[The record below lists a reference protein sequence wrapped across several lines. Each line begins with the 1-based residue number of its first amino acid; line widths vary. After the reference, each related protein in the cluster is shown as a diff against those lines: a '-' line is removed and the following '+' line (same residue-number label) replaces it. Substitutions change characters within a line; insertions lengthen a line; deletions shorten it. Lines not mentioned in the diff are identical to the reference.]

1 MKNIVIGIAGGTASG
16 KTTIAQAIE
25 RSFSRNEVVILRQ
38 DNYYNSQDHITLEE
52 RLSTNYDHPNAFDFE
67 LLRDHLKL
75 LSEGKIIEQ
84 PIYNFTTHTRSSE
97 THKIIPSRVIILEGI
112 LSFADSSL
120 MDLMDIKVFIDTE
133 ADLRFIR
140 RLLRDTVER
149 GRTIEQSINQYL
161 ATAKP
166 GHDQFIEPSKKKAD
180 IIIPYTDHNTVAID
194 MLIDHVRYIVSQN
207 K

>member
-120 MDLMDIKVFIDTE
+120 MDLMDIKVFLDTE

>member
-84 PIYNFTTHTRSSE
+84 PIYNFTTHTRSSN

-112 LSFADSSL
+112 LSFADNSL

>member
-194 MLIDHVRYIVSQN
+194 MLIEHVRYIVTEN

>member
-1 MKNIVIGIAGGTASG
+1 MKNILIGIAGGTASG

-25 RSFSRNEVVILRQ
+25 SAFCSEEVIIVRQ
-38 DNYYNSQDHITLEE
+38 DNYYNSQDHLTFEE
-52 RLSTNYDHPNAFDFE
+52 RISTDYDHPNAFDFD
-67 LLRDHLKL
+67 LLKDHLKS
-75 LSEGKIIEQ
+75 LSEGKTIEQ
-84 PIYNFTTHTRSSE
+84 PIYSFNTHTRSSE
-97 THKIIPSRVIILEGI
+97 TKTIIPSRVIILEGI
-112 LSFADSSL
+112 LSFADNSL
-120 MDLMDIKVFIDTE
+120 TELMDIKVFVETE

-166 GHDQFIEPSKKKAD
+166 GHDQFVEPSKKKAD

-194 MLIDHVRYIVSQN
+194 MLIDQVRYIVSKN